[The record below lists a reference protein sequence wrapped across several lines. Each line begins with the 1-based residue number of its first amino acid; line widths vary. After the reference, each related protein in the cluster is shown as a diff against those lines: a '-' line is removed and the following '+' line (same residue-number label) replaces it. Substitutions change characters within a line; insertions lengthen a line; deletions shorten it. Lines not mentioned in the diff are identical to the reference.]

1 MATAHHTSTVA
12 HCLVARPKQQVSD
25 RRKPRAPLS
34 SNQIKT
40 TTLANTMRS
49 FHQVVLF
56 LFALVAFVAAQEGQ
70 SYDATVY
77 VTSTIYKV
85 NTVTLSSS
93 PAYEVSNSTTTIAAS
108 SQATG
113 AYSVPANS
121 TAPYP
126 TGTGASSGAPIAPTT
141 TAFPGAASGLSVNGA
156 LVAMLAAGL
165 GFLAL

>member
-1 MATAHHTSTVA
+1 
-12 HCLVARPKQQVSD
+12 
-25 RRKPRAPLS
+25 
-34 SNQIKT
+34 
-40 TTLANTMRS
+40 MRS
-49 FHQVVLF
+49 FQQVVLF
-56 LFALVAFVAAQEGQ
+56 LFALVAFVAAQDTQ

-93 PAYEVSNSTTTIAAS
+93 PAYQVANSTTTIAAS
-108 SQATG
+108 AQTQA

-121 TAPYP
+121 SAPYP
-126 TGTGASSGAPIAPTT
+126 TGSGASSGAPLAPTT

-156 LVAMLAAGL
+156 LVAMFAAGL

>member
-1 MATAHHTSTVA
+1 
-12 HCLVARPKQQVSD
+12 
-25 RRKPRAPLS
+25 
-34 SNQIKT
+34 
-40 TTLANTMRS
+40 MRS
-49 FHQVVLF
+49 FQQVILF
-56 LFALVAFVAAQEGQ
+56 LFALVAFVAAQDSQ

-85 NTVTLSSS
+85 NTVTMSSS
-93 PAYEVSNSTTTIAAS
+93 PAYEVHNSTSTISAPAV
-108 SQATG
+108 ATSA

-126 TGTGASSGAPIAPTT
+126 TGTGSHSASPVAPTS

-156 LVAMLAAGL
+156 LVALFAAGL

>member
-1 MATAHHTSTVA
+1 MHSF
-12 HCLVARPKQQVSD
+12 QQ
-25 RRKPRAPLS
+25 L
-34 SNQIKT
+34 
-40 TTLANTMRS
+40 
-49 FHQVVLF
+49 VLF
-56 LFALVAFVAAQEGQ
+56 LFALVAFVAAQDAQ

-93 PAYEVSNSTTTIAAS
+93 PAYEVSNSTSTIPAPS
-108 SQATG
+108 VATS
-113 AYSVPANS
+113 AYAVPANS

-126 TGTGASSGAPIAPTT
+126 TGTGASSGSPAAPTT
-141 TAFPGAASGLSVNGA
+141 TEFPGAAAGLSVNGA